1 MPELRHN
8 LITRE
13 WVIIATERAKRPR
26 DFSNH
31 KDRLAAP
38 AHADSCP
45 FCPGNESKTSEELHR
60 ISIDGMWKMRV
71 VPNKYPAVNRTGE
84 KFRSVNGLRRMVTG
98 VGLHDVII
106 ESPLHNTSL
115 ALMEPEDVVT
125 ALKLYKERFVEA
137 YKDPRVEHVI
147 IFKNHGLG
155 AGTTIYHPHAQLIA
169 IPIVPVQHR
178 DRVAAAMQYFDD
190 TGLCLMCDTIQ
201 TELEDANRIVIETEF
216 FLTFIPYAA
225 LSPFHTWIFPKR
237 HCASFSGI
245 TDDEITDL
253 GFHLKVLL
261 AKLYHGLED
270 PDFNLVI
277 RSSRPKDIG
286 NEFTHWYMSIM
297 PKLTKTAGFE
307 LGSGMYIN
315 QSLPEENAEFLK
327 AVRID

>member
-13 WVIIATERAKRPR
+13 WVIIATDRAKRPS

-31 KDRLAAP
+31 QDRMAAP
-38 AHADSCP
+38 SHVSSCP
-45 FCPGNESKTSEELHR
+45 FCPGNESKTPEELHR

-71 VPNKYPAVNRTGE
+71 VANKYPAVDRDGAKT
-84 KFRSVNGLRRMVTG
+84 RSIDGTERFVSG
-98 VGLHDVII
+98 VGLHDIII
-106 ESPLHNTSL
+106 ESPLHNTTL
-115 ALMEPEDVVT
+115 ALMEPEDIVT
-125 ALKLYKERFVEA
+125 ALGLYKERFIEA
-137 YKDPRVEHVI
+137 YKDSRVEHVI

-155 AGTTIYHPHAQLIA
+155 AGTSIDHPHAQLVA

-178 DRVAAAMQYFDD
+178 DRVNTAMQYFDD
-190 TGLCLMCDTIQ
+190 TGVCLMCDTLNREIK
-201 TELEDANRIVIETEF
+201 DAKRIVTETEH

-225 LSPFHTWIFPKR
+225 LSPFHSWIFPKR
-237 HCASFSGI
+237 HSASFSDI
-245 TDDEITDL
+245 TDDEIEDL
-253 GFHLKVLL
+253 GFHLKNLL
-261 AKLYHGLED
+261 SRFYYGLED

-286 NEFTHWYMSIM
+286 NEFTHWYMSVM
-297 PKLTKTAGFE
+297 PKMTQTAGFE

-327 AVRID
+327 GVRIG

>member
-13 WVIIATERAKRPR
+13 WVIIATDRAKRPS
-26 DFSNH
+26 DFKSH
-31 KDRLAAP
+31 TDRMAAP
-38 AHADSCP
+38 SHVASCP
-45 FCPGNESKTSEELHR
+45 FCPGNESKTPEEFHR
-60 ISIDGMWKMRV
+60 VTIDGMWKMRV
-71 VPNKYPAVNRTGE
+71 VANKYPAVDREGIPS
-84 KFRSVNGLRRMVTG
+84 RSVDGTHRFVAG

-106 ESPLHNTSL
+106 ESPLHNTTL
-115 ALMEPEDVVT
+115 ALMEPEDLVI
-125 ALKLYKERFVEA
+125 ALGLYKERFIEA
-137 YKDPRVEHVI
+137 YNDPRVEHVI

-155 AGTTIYHPHAQLIA
+155 AGTTIDHPHAQLIA

-178 DRVAAAMQYFDD
+178 DRVTTAMQYFDD
-190 TGLCLMCDTIQ
+190 TGVCLMCDTLKAEI
-201 TELEDANRIVIETEF
+201 DDKSRVVIETEH

-245 TDDEITDL
+245 TTEETADL
-253 GFHLKVLL
+253 GFHLKSIL
-261 AKLYHGLED
+261 AKFYYGLED

-286 NEFTHWYMSIM
+286 NEFTHWYLSLM
-297 PKLTKTAGFE
+297 PKLSKTAGFE

-315 QSLPEENAEFLK
+315 PSLPEENAAFLRD
-327 AVRID
+327 ARSS